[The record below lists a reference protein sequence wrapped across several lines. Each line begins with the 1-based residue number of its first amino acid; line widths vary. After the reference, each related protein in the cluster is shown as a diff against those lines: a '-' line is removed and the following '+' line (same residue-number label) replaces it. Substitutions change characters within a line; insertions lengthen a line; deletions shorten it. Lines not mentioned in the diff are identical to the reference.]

1 MVRLR
6 TVLQPGAR
14 SMYSR
19 IMRLAVPLIMISFT
33 LVGLALALINMFGA
47 RDRLVESQRDDMNH
61 MVESVSTELNH
72 LSEDVVRLA
81 SNNRVRE
88 FARASAVN
96 ATSLNEAQVNL
107 LNEFTLYVEQH
118 TEVAAIHYVTYAGVQ
133 WSSVN
138 RYDGQVP
145 VIETDPER
153 NEFLGDRALATALSL
168 EPGGIVIAPM
178 EFLRDP
184 ETQVLD
190 RVEPYLRLATPVTID
205 QDLNSAGAIV
215 VDVFATSLI
224 QEFTTE
230 ANTVLAT
237 HTARRILLTDAG
249 GFVLADTG
257 DTQTPFLRS
266 LALGSGVP
274 LNQQVPVLGNYDRVE
289 RIDDNIVD
297 LGTVMYSVESFGL
310 EGPLDINWQI
320 VIVDDQGVLRSE
332 ALLSGLV
339 LVLGAVATGLVVTG
353 AMHLILRRVL
363 QPIER
368 VQQVAQNWINNTG
381 ELPPPSVVA
390 SLQGMHVDEVD
401 QLLQAFHAV
410 DDHVRQI
417 NAEMDTQL
425 NRYARNLDI
434 AARISRETA
443 TLYDIDRLLNRAIS
457 LICQEYGFYHAQVF
471 LVDDIGKNAVLTYSY
486 GDVGQKL
493 LEQGH
498 KLEVGSASV
507 IGRVTQT
514 GLFVLVHDTTEIT
527 SGTHKFNPLLPDT
540 RTELALP
547 LQVGSPERGD
557 VVIIGALDIQH
568 NTPNIF
574 REDEIRTFQ
583 LLADQIA
590 LAVQNARLLVEMQA
604 RVEQIDALN
613 RQLTA
618 QAWDVSA
625 QSTEYHYDLLNIKP
639 GAPTP
644 TAPVVS
650 TPIVVRGQV
659 IGSLDATVPDAGFYS
674 EGDYTIMRAVADRVA
689 IAIENARLFEET
701 QSSLQETSVLY
712 QLGRYLNEANSQEGI
727 IQGILTSVMPDALG
741 GQIGVLDEYMP
752 STKPVWLEITA
763 DVALVNAQERDVMLL
778 GMQLRI
784 AEHTILRE
792 IKANQIV
799 LISDV
804 ERDQRLDD
812 VFRAILSNLNARAMV
827 IIPFSVRGVWRGVIM
842 VQFPE
847 AREFTEREGRIF
859 TTLIDQAGVAI
870 DNRMLLQQNE
880 LALEQIERLYSASRI
895 TNMAQSFQDLIRAAI
910 NVSNDATLN
919 FELGVLE
926 GALDETGWPTQFR
939 LLAHSRDGNVFA
951 DDQVYELQIAADSP
965 LRYREPQLV
974 VDRNVEDTNVSSM
987 VRYIRARDNRFG
999 AAFPLFSA
1007 NQPIAILF
1015 ITADEPRDLP
1025 EEDYDIYRAL
1035 TGQISTVV
1043 QNRRLLE
1050 QTAQALDETRRLY
1063 AASRA
1068 IAAALDAATVYD
1080 AAARYLALPQPSV
1093 RRVSFLLAGP
1103 LSTVDAAYVEVG
1115 SIWMRDPDA
1124 TAELQV
1130 GYRIPSAEIS
1140 FPGILEEVETGALRF
1155 NSTQAIDHLPALQ
1168 TLLQGNGCRS
1178 ASIAQMRSR
1187 QKWFGVILVESDREG
1202 VFDEQYERFLIAIAD
1217 QIAIALDSLQSFN
1230 EAQQQA
1236 RRALAL
1242 AEAGQLAAQIGAE
1255 FARSIGEVFLRV
1267 AEAADY
1273 DRWVLALVDDSG
1285 QRLEFITYTMPGFE
1299 AALFS
1304 EESGTYIPT
1313 SMEGYSLVDAFRLN
1327 RMMLVNLPAAYPGFA
1342 NFPIEFQ
1349 QVVGKHIAAPIRV
1362 GGKAVGALSIGR
1374 RNDALD
1380 LDERDEQ
1387 LVNTLA
1393 AQVGVAVENRRLFLT
1408 AQTEQQ
1414 TLRSILATLPA
1425 GVIVLDPETLKPVQ
1439 TNPQAE
1445 QLLAGALRMD
1455 EPFTAAVY
1463 NMYRTGTATPYP
1475 DNELPISV
1483 ALETRAPATSDDVTI
1498 EHPDGYPLSLLI
1510 NAAPILNDRG
1520 EVSAV
1525 VVAFQD
1531 ITTLRALEDTLQ
1543 SNLRETIVLYEM
1555 TRALTEADEIDNV
1568 LDETLTR
1575 LTVLEPSHAYIIM
1588 LDDENAGMQLVR
1600 SMEEATEFPL
1610 PDDVLD
1616 AQRPIFVD
1624 NIANYKAF
1632 SPDVRAQ
1639 LQAEGIVTLISLPM
1653 RSRSRRDVPLGWL
1666 VMTFNHPTALGLERE
1681 QFLTT
1686 LADTTAVALD
1696 NRYLFNST
1704 QTALQ
1709 ETATL
1714 YSATTAISRAQDPVQ
1729 ITEALQGALET
1740 LQPNLYAAY
1749 EFQEGE
1755 LRELFN
1761 IGVSAPPAPFR
1772 DLIERHHLL
1781 SGPDFIF
1788 QDDLT
1793 TLDAPDPFESDL
1805 LALGNIGA
1813 VAVVLLLGQEGANGL
1828 LIMAYHKPHRFTNS
1842 EGRYLGAVADSA
1854 SLVVSNNLL
1863 FEQIEATLQETRILY
1878 QASRA
1883 LNDAANRGE
1892 IVQAIVD
1899 HLPMRPVNLVFMAVL
1914 THSNWKA
1921 SDAMVQI
1928 VAAWQPAG
1936 ESGLSLEGVS
1946 LSAEQYP
1953 AWGLLASSTVRMID
1967 DVTTDDSLDPMERIG
1982 VESLDL
1988 RSMTIVPLRVTGRDI
2003 GAIVIGAREPYRHT
2017 DRDVRIYQS
2026 FSEQASLRM
2035 EASRLLAQTERRSR
2049 QLVTSA
2055 QVSQIASSILDLSFL
2070 LPRIVDLI
2078 KEAFSYDHVQIF
2090 LMDDE
2095 DDYAVLRASTG
2106 AAGQQLLSINHKLRK
2121 GSASVIGQVTALGE
2135 PFIALDTADARVV
2148 HRPNPYLPNTRSEM
2162 AIPLKLKGKV
2172 VGALDVQSNQPNAY
2186 DEDDISVLTTL
2197 AAQISVAIDNAQLF
2211 DQARRRA
2218 TEMSFLFSVTTA
2230 AAAAESLTEA
2240 LQSIANELRESL
2252 DSLSVSLYLPQAY
2265 TDGQESIY
2273 YVMQP
2278 VALSGTDQPL
2288 SELSEIRLD
2297 ASRNVIATAANQR
2310 RPILLGNLTNEPSYL
2325 PVVAEARSAAIV
2337 PLAVGGQLIGLI
2349 TMEGAQV
2356 NAFNED
2362 TLTLLLTLAGT
2373 LSAIVQN
2380 QQLLETVQQTN
2391 EQLRELDRLKSDFL
2405 ANMSHE
2411 LRTPLNSIIG
2421 FSRVILKGI
2430 DGPLTE
2436 MQEQDLSTIY
2446 NSGQHLLNLINDI
2459 LDQAKIAAGKM
2470 DLEIDYFDLKAE
2482 IDRVRS
2488 IGIGLVKDKPIDIYV
2503 DIEPN
2508 LPKAYGDGFRTRQ
2521 VMLNLIS
2528 NAAKFTREGSIA
2540 ISVYKTRDH
2549 ETGRLMLRVD
2559 VADTGIGIAEKDL
2572 PMLFEAFRQVDSSLT
2587 RTVGGT
2593 GLGLPIAKSLIEM
2606 QGGQMIVQSQV
2617 DVGSTFSIM
2626 IPTQPVDKEQ
2636 AQIETQEITR
2646 TQEITPVSNGKDK
2659 HGEMVN
2665 VFKDVMDTPMPRFA
2679 QNLKRQIL
2687 LIEDNPDMVDQF
2699 RRILQRENYEIYT
2712 AAIPLEAEAMVS
2724 GLRPTLVV
2732 MDVNFAN
2739 GEGWNVL
2746 ERLKARDDTGD
2757 IPIVVVSLSAE
2768 VERAQAMGVFR
2779 FVRRPF
2785 MPEDLVDAVRE
2796 AERDSR
2802 TSRILIIDDQPESV
2816 RLLQQVL
2823 GEQNSKYRVFTAS
2836 SGSEGIAQV
2845 ARRRPDLIIL
2855 DLRMPDMDGFEVIR
2869 ELRGNPETGMIP
2881 ILVVTG
2887 EALTPAE
2894 RDLLSS
2900 MEVISKTDVSGSQ
2913 PRVFMD
2919 SVKSRL
2925 SRMSGEPL

>member
-6 TVLQPGAR
+6 MFQPGAR
-14 SMYSR
+14 SLYSR
-19 IMRLAVPLIMISFT
+19 IMRLAVPVILISFT
-33 LVGLALALINMFGA
+33 LVGLALALINMFGV
-47 RDRLVESQRDDMNH
+47 RDRLLESQQDDMTH
-61 MVESVSTELNH
+61 LTASVSSELEH
-72 LSEDVVRLA
+72 FAEDLVRLA
-81 SNNRVRE
+81 GTNAVRE
-88 FARASAVN
+88 FAQAAALDSTTLN
-96 ATSLNEAQVNL
+96 AAQRNL
-107 LNEFTLYVEQH
+107 LAEFSAYIEQH
-118 TEVAAIHYVTYAGVQ
+118 PEVAAVRYVTYAGAT

-138 RYDGQVP
+138 RYQGNIP
-145 VIETDPER
+145 VIQTEPQR
-153 NEFLGDRALATALSL
+153 AEFIGDRALATALSL
-168 EPGGIVIAPM
+168 ETGGGVVAPM

-184 ETQVLD
+184 NTGILD
-190 RVEPYLRLATPVTID
+190 RVLPYLRLASPVTTE
-205 QDLNSAGAIV
+205 QNLNSAGAVV
-215 VDVFATSLI
+215 VDLFAAQLI
-224 QEFTTE
+224 ERFTLE
-230 ANTVLAT
+230 AKAVTLG
-237 HTARRILLTDAG
+237 HSERRVLLTDAG
-249 GFVLADTG
+249 GHVLADSGDG
-257 DTQTPFLRS
+257 DTAFLRL
-266 LALGSGVP
+266 LALNNGVQ
-274 LNQQVPVLGNYDRVE
+274 LTQQVPLLGDYQQRERVG
-289 RIDDNIVD
+289 RNSVD
-297 LGTVMYSVESFGL
+297 LGTTMYSVGSLGL
-310 EGPLDINWQI
+310 GGPLDIHWQ
-320 VIVDDQGVLRSE
+320 VIIIDNQGIIRGEALATGALLLAGAVVMG
-332 ALLSGLV
+332 ALLSWAL
-339 LVLGAVATGLVVTG
+339 
-353 AMHLILRRVL
+353 HLILRRAL

-368 VQQVAQNWINNTG
+368 VQQVAQGWINSTG
-381 ELPPPSVVA
+381 EAPPTSIVPA
-390 SLQGMHVDEVD
+390 LEGTQVDEVD
-401 QLLQAFHAV
+401 QLLQAFRAV
-410 DDHVRQI
+410 DSHVRQI
-417 NAEMDTQL
+417 NAEMETQL
-425 NRYARNLDI
+425 TRYARNLDI

-443 TLYDIDRLLNRAIS
+443 TLYDIDQLLNRAIR

-486 GDVGQKL
+486 GETGRKL

-498 KLEVGSASV
+498 KLAVGSPSV

-514 GLFVLVHDTTEIT
+514 GQYVLVHDTTATE
-527 SGTHKFNPLLPDT
+527 SGQHRFNPLLPET

-557 VVIIGALDIQH
+557 TIIIGALDIQH
-568 NTPNIF
+568 NVPNSF

-583 LLADQIA
+583 LLADQVA
-590 LAVQNARLLVEMQA
+590 LAVQNARLLVEMNA
-604 RVEQIDALN
+604 RVEQIDSLN

-618 QAWDVSA
+618 QAWDVGGESG
-625 QSTEYHYDLLNIKP
+625 EYHYDLLNVMP
-639 GAPTP
+639 GAEAPTS
-644 TAPVVS
+644 PVVS

-659 IGSLDATVPDAGFYS
+659 IGSLDAAVPETGFYS

-701 QSSLQETSVLY
+701 QSTLQETSVLY
-712 QLGRYLNEANSQEGI
+712 QLSQYLNEANSQEGI
-727 IQGILTSVMPDALG
+727 IEGILTAVVPDALG
-741 GQIGVLDEYMP
+741 GQIGVLDEYTP
-752 STKPVWLEITA
+752 STEPTWLEITA
-763 DVALVNAQERDVMLL
+763 DVAIGNMQDRDVLL
-778 GMQLRI
+778 KGMEFRI
-784 AEHTILRE
+784 AEHAILRD
-792 IKANQIV
+792 IKPNQIV
-799 LISDV
+799 LISDI
-804 ERDQRLDD
+804 ERDNRLDD
-812 VFRAILSNLNARAMV
+812 VFRAIMSNLRARAMV
-827 IIPFSVRGVWRGVIM
+827 IIPFSVRGIWRGVIM

-847 AREFTEREGRIF
+847 VREFTAREGRIF

-895 TNMAQSFQDLIRAAI
+895 TNLAQSFQDLVRAAI
-910 NVSNDATLN
+910 NVSSDPTLN

-926 GALDETGWPTQFR
+926 GALDEAGWPTRFR
-939 LLAHSRDGNVFA
+939 VLAHSRDGNVYA
-951 DDQVYELQIAADSP
+951 DDHVYDLQIALDSP
-965 LRYREPQLV
+965 LRYREPQLA
-974 VDRNVEDTNVSSM
+974 VDRDPEEAPTSSM
-987 VRYIRARDNRFG
+987 VRYLRAREHRFG

-1007 NQPIAILF
+1007 NQPIALLF
-1015 ITADEPRDLP
+1015 ITATKPRDLS

-1035 TGQISTVV
+1035 TGQMSTVV

-1068 IAAALDAATVYD
+1068 IASALDTATVYD
-1080 AAARYLALPQPSV
+1080 AAARYLALPHPTI
-1093 RRVSFLLAGP
+1093 RRVSFLMAGP
-1103 LSTVDAAYVEVG
+1103 LPTTDAAYVEVV
-1115 SIWMRDPDA
+1115 SLWLRDPAASA
-1124 TAELQV
+1124 TIDV
-1130 GYRIPSAEIS
+1130 GYRIPLGVVS
-1140 FPGILEEVETGALRF
+1140 FPSLLEEAETGAIRF
-1155 NSTQAIDHLPALQ
+1155 NSLQEIAHLPALH
-1168 TLLQGNGCRS
+1168 TLLQGNGSRS
-1178 ASIAQMRSR
+1178 GSIAQMRSR
-1187 QKWFGVILVESDREG
+1187 QKWFGVIMVESEQDS
-1202 VFDEQYERFLIAIAD
+1202 VFDEQYERFLTAVAD
-1217 QIAIALDSLQSFN
+1217 QVAIALDSLQSFN

-1273 DRWVLALVDDSG
+1273 DRWLLALVDDDG
-1285 QRLEFITYTMPGFE
+1285 ERLEFITYTMPGFE
-1299 AALFS
+1299 AAMLS
-1304 EESGTYIPT
+1304 EEAGAYIPV
-1313 SMEGYSLVDAFRLN
+1313 SMQGFSLVDSFRFN
-1327 RMMLVNLPAAYPGFA
+1327 RMMLVNTPAAYPGFG
-1342 NFPIEFQ
+1342 NFPPDFQ
-1349 QVVGKHIAAPIRV
+1349 QVVGKHIAAPVRV
-1362 GGKAVGALSIGR
+1362 GGEAVGALLIGR
-1374 RNDALD
+1374 RLETAD
-1380 LDERDEQ
+1380 LDDRDEQ

-1393 AQVGVAVENRRLFLT
+1393 AQVGVAVENRRLLLT

-1425 GVIVLDPETLKPVQ
+1425 GVLVLDPVTLKPVQ

-1445 QLLAGALRMD
+1445 QLLGGVLRLD
-1455 EPFTAAVY
+1455 EPFTASAY
-1463 NMYRTGTATPYP
+1463 KMYRTGTATPYP
-1475 DNELPISV
+1475 DDELPIAV
-1483 ALETRAPATSDDVTI
+1483 ALESRAPASSDDVTI
-1498 EHPDGYPLSLLI
+1498 DHPDGYPLSLLI
-1510 NAAPILNDRG
+1510 NAAPILDASG

-1555 TRALTEADEIDNV
+1555 TRALSEADEMDNV

-1575 LTVLEPSHAYIIM
+1575 LGVLEPSSAYILI
-1588 LDDENAGMQLVR
+1588 LDDETAGVTVARAMDG
-1600 SMEEATEFPL
+1600 STEFPL
-1610 PDDVLD
+1610 PDVVLD
-1616 AQRPIFVD
+1616 PQRPLFVD
-1624 NIANYKAF
+1624 DINVGAQF
-1632 SPDVRAQ
+1632 TPEVRAQ
-1639 LQAEGIVTLISLPM
+1639 LQAQGIATLISLPM
-1653 RSRSRRDVPLGWL
+1653 RVRSRRDVPLGWL
-1666 VMTFNHPTALGLERE
+1666 VMTFNRPTALGLERE

-1704 QTALQ
+1704 QTALR
-1709 ETATL
+1709 ETASL
-1714 YSATTAISRAQDPVQ
+1714 YSATTAISRAQDPFEMSRALRSAL
-1729 ITEALQGALET
+1729 EALS
-1740 LQPNLYAAY
+1740 PDLYAAY
-1749 EFQEGE
+1749 RLQESR
-1755 LRELFN
+1755 LDELFN
-1761 IGVSAPPAPFR
+1761 IGVSAPPAPFH
-1772 DLIERHHLL
+1772 DLIERHQLL
-1781 SGPDFIF
+1781 NGPDFIY

-1793 TLDAPDPFESDL
+1793 ALDNPDPFERDL
-1805 LALGNIGA
+1805 IALGNIGA
-1813 VAVVLLLGQEGANGL
+1813 VAVVLLQAQEGVNGIVIL
-1828 LIMAYHKPHRFTNS
+1828 GYHQPHRFTNS
-1842 EGRYLGAVADSA
+1842 EGRYLSAVADSA
-1854 SLVVSNNLL
+1854 SLVISNTLL
-1863 FEQIEATLQETRILY
+1863 FEQIEATLQETQILY

-1883 LNDAANRGE
+1883 LNDAANRTD
-1892 IVQAIVD
+1892 IVDAIVN
-1899 HLPMRPVNLVFMAVL
+1899 HLPPRPVDLVFMALL
-1914 THSNWKA
+1914 THSNWQA

-1928 VAAWQPAG
+1928 VSAWQP
-1936 ESGLSLEGVS
+1936 EEDSGLSLEGVS

-1953 AWGLLASSTVRMID
+1953 AWQLLASPTVRMID

-1988 RSMTIVPLRVTGRDI
+1988 RSMTILPLRVTGRDI
-2003 GAIVIGAREPYRHT
+2003 GAIVIGAREPYKHT
-2017 DRDVRIYQS
+2017 ERDNRIYQS

-2078 KEAFSYDHVQIF
+2078 KEAFEYDHVQIF

-2106 AAGQQLLSINHKLRK
+2106 TAGQQLLSINHKLQK

-2135 PFIALDTADARVV
+2135 PFIALDTADARVI

-2162 AIPLKLKGKV
+2162 AIPLKLKGQV

-2186 DEDDISVLTTL
+2186 DDDDVAVLTTL

-2230 AAAAESLTEA
+2230 AAAAESLSEA

-2252 DSLSVSLYLPQAY
+2252 DALSVSLYLPQAY
-2265 TDGQESIY
+2265 TDGQDNIY

-2288 SELSEIRLD
+2288 SELSEVRLD
-2297 ASRNVIATAANQR
+2297 TSRSVIATAANQR
-2310 RPILLGNLTNEPSYL
+2310 RPLLLGNLAQETNYL

-2349 TMEGAQV
+2349 TMEGAQT

-2482 IDRVRS
+2482 VDRVRS

-2528 NAAKFTREGSIA
+2528 NAAKFTREGSIT
-2540 ISVYKTRDH
+2540 ISVYKTRDK
-2549 ETGRLMLRVD
+2549 ESGRLMVRVD
-2559 VADTGIGIAEKDL
+2559 VADTGIGIAEQDL

-2606 QGGQMIVQSQV
+2606 QGGQMLVQSQV
-2617 DVGSTFSIM
+2617 DVGSTFSIL
-2626 IPTQPVDKEQ
+2626 IPTQPIDKPQNE
-2636 AQIETQEITR
+2636 IETQEILR
-2646 TQEITPVSNGKDK
+2646 TQELTPITNGKDK
-2659 HGEMVN
+2659 NGEVN
-2665 VFKDVMDTPMPRFA
+2665 VFKDVMDTPMPRFS
-2679 QNLKRQIL
+2679 QHIKRQIL

-2699 RRILQRENYEIYT
+2699 RRTLQRENYEIYT

-2732 MDVNFAN
+2732 MDVNFAG
-2739 GEGWNVL
+2739 GEGWNL
-2746 ERLKARDDTGD
+2746 LARLKARDDTSD
-2757 IPIVVVSLSAE
+2757 IPVVVVSLSPE
-2768 VERAQAMGVFR
+2768 VERAKAMGVFS

-2802 TSRILIIDDQPESV
+2802 TSRILIIDDQAESV

-2823 GEQNSKYRVFTAS
+2823 GEQNNKYRVFTAS
-2836 SGSEGIAQV
+2836 SGGEGIAQV

-2855 DLRMPDMDGFEVIR
+2855 DLRMPDMDGFDVIR
-2869 ELRGNPETGMIP
+2869 ELRGNPETAMIP
-2881 ILVVTG
+2881 IIVVTG

-2900 MEVISKTDVSGSQ
+2900 MEVIPKTEVTSSQ
-2913 PRVFMD
+2913 PRAFME
-2919 SVKSRL
+2919 SVKARL
-2925 SRMSGEPL
+2925 ARMSGEPL